1 MTRAAQFE
9 DIKTRHD
16 LALAERNFTEPGT
29 ENYNILSEVARSIRE
44 EYKDS
49 RKPKS
54 QRVRHGFRLYSGKY
68 HPVILAD
75 CEKV

>member
-1 MTRAAQFE
+1 MTRAARFE
-9 DIKTRHD
+9 DIKNRHD
-16 LALAERNFTEPGT
+16 LALAERNLTEPGT
-29 ENYNILSEVARSIRE
+29 ENYNILSGVARSIRE

-54 QRVRHGFRLYSGKY
+54 QRVRHGFRLYGGKY

>member
-1 MTRAAQFE
+1 MTKAARFE
-9 DIKTRHD
+9 DIKNRYD

-29 ENYNILSEVARSIRE
+29 ENYNILSEVAQSIKG

-54 QRVRHGFRLYSGKY
+54 QRVRHGFRLYDGKY

-75 CEKV
+75 CERV